1 MRFRALIFAAL
12 LGIAFVLGFTLR
24 RDTRAPQVSEKER
37 GVRLVPTEEAR
48 AAPAP
53 PAEVQEDAAAKELS
67 DDPGH
72 ILPPHLELVRGEL
85 PWERQIDAVL
95 TSSALSESAKAQRL
109 FAILPSLPEEALD
122 RAARQAIERLSD
134 RDYSVASRRLTDP
147 ATHGQVSSVLFED
160 LLQRPDAVAL
170 PTLLRVARA
179 ADHPFTEPARENL
192 ELLLGKNFGTDW
204 AAWEAEIRRALSD
217 PAQSLP

>member
-12 LGIAFVLGFTLR
+12 LGVAFVLGFTLR
-24 RDTRAPQVSEKER
+24 RDTRAPHVLVKAR
-37 GVRLVPTEEAR
+37 AVRLVPAEEAR

-53 PAEVQEDAAAKELS
+53 PAAVQEDAAATEDS
-67 DDPGH
+67 DGPGD
-72 ILPPHLELVRGEL
+72 ILPPKLELVRGEL

-109 FAILPSLPEEALD
+109 FAILATLPEEALD
-122 RAARQAIERLSD
+122 RAAREAIERLSD
-134 RDYSVASRRLTDP
+134 RDYAVASGRLTDP

-170 PTLLRVARA
+170 PTLLRVARGA
-179 ADHPFTEPARENL
+179 NHPFAEPALENL
-192 ELLLGKNFGTDW
+192 ELLLGKSFGTDW
-204 AAWEAEIRRALSD
+204 AAWEAEIRRTLSD
-217 PAQSLP
+217 PVQSLP